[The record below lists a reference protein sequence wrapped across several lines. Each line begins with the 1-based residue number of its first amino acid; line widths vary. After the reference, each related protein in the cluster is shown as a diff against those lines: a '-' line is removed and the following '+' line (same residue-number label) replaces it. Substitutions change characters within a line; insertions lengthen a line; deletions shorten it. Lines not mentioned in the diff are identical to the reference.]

1 MRAVTCTE
9 LGPLENLV
17 YGEVEPPA
25 LSAGHVRIAVKA
37 SGVNFVDGLLI
48 QGKYQIKPPTP
59 FVPGMEVVGEIV
71 EIDPR
76 ASGVVLGQR
85 VLANVGFGGF
95 ATEAVVRAD
104 RVLAIPDEMTTG
116 QAATFLQS
124 YLTGWFALTRRAHVG
139 FDTASIEATKRTPQW
154 MLVLGAGGGVGLAA
168 VDIGHALGLSVIA
181 VASTQEKRQLAKDH
195 GAVEVIDS
203 TSEDVKE
210 RAKEI
215 SGGGVDFLYDPVGGQ
230 LGETCLRALG
240 EDGQYLVIGFVGGIP
255 SLPANQILLRNRRV
269 VGVDWGAWAGRN
281 PAGNAEMLAEVMSFI
296 SDHRLS
302 PVEPVSYPLAE
313 AAKALSDLENRK
325 VAGKVVLV

>member
-1 MRAVTCTE
+1 MRAVTCKE

-17 YGEVEPPA
+17 FGEVESPA
-25 LSAGHVRIAVKA
+25 LLAKHVRIAVKA
-37 SGVNFVDGLLI
+37 SGVNYVDGLLI

-59 FVPGMEVVGEIV
+59 FVPGMEVVGEII
-71 EIDPR
+71 EIDVE

-104 RVLAIPDEMTTG
+104 RVLPIPDEMTTG

-124 YLTGWFALTRRAHVG
+124 YLTGWFALTRRAHIGHDDV
-139 FDTASIEATKRTPQW
+139 AIETRRKSPQW

-181 VASTQEKRQLAKDH
+181 VASTEEKRQLAREH
-195 GAVEVIDS
+195 GAVAVIDS
-203 TSEDVKE
+203 SAEDVKE
-210 RAKEI
+210 RAKEL

-255 SLPANQILLRNRRV
+255 SLPANQVLLRNRRV

-281 PAGNAEMLAEVMSFI
+281 PGGNAEMLAEVMAFI
-296 SDHRLS
+296 ADGRLS
-302 PVEPVSYPLAE
+302 PVEPVSYPLAD
-313 AAKALSDLENRK
+313 AAQALSDLENRR

>member
-1 MRAVTCTE
+1 MRAVTCKE
-9 LGPLENLV
+9 LGPLEDLV
-17 YGEVEPPA
+17 YGEVESPA
-25 LSAGHVRIAVKA
+25 LPAKHVRIAVKA
-37 SGVNFVDGLLI
+37 SGVNYVDGLLI

-59 FVPGMEVVGEIV
+59 FVPGMEVVGEII
-71 EIDPR
+71 EIDAE
-76 ASGVVLGQR
+76 ASGVALGQR

-124 YLTGWFALTRRAHVG
+124 YLTGWFALTRRANIGHDGV
-139 FDTASIEATKRTPQW
+139 SIETRKKNPQW

-181 VASTQEKRQLAKDH
+181 VASTNEKRQLAREH
-195 GAVEVIDS
+195 GAVAVIDS

-281 PAGNAEMLAEVMSFI
+281 PTGNAEMLAEVMAFI
-296 SDHRLS
+296 ADGRLS
-302 PVEPVSYPLAE
+302 PVEPVSYPLAD
-313 AAKALSDLENRK
+313 AAQALSDLENRR